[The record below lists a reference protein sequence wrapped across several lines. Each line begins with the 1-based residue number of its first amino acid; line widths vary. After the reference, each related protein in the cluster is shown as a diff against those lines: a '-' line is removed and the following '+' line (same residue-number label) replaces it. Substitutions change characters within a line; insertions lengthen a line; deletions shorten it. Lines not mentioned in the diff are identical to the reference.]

1 MRGVSVVIGGV
12 GGQGVILTAR
22 VLAEA
27 ALAAGGSVQMSEVH
41 GMSQRHGSV
50 VSTVR
55 FGVVE
60 TPAVKK
66 GEADAIV
73 GFEPVETARL
83 LPWAHHKT
91 VVITGLTPI
100 RPLAVVL
107 GQAKYPAIGD
117 LTREMEERAG
127 RVIAIDADRVA
138 RSVGNPVVANSV
150 LLGALMGSKVPP
162 VTPEAVKASLR
173 KAVPPK
179 AEKANLEA
187 FDIGYG
193 IAVQDEFSIQFA

>member
-1 MRGVSVVIGGV
+1 MRGVSVLIGGV
-12 GGQGVILTAR
+12 GGQGVILIAR

-27 ALAAGGSVQMSEVH
+27 ALARGHRVQMSEIH
-41 GMSQRHGSV
+41 GMSQRYGSV

-55 FGVVE
+55 FGAVE
-60 TPAVKK
+60 TPMVKK

-73 GFEPVETARL
+73 GFEPLETARL

-91 VVITGLTPI
+91 VVITGVTQV

-107 GQAKYPAIGD
+107 GQQAYPPLAD
-117 LTREMEERAG
+117 LEREMRERAG
-127 RVIAIDADRVA
+127 RVIAVDADRIA

-150 LLGALMGSKVPP
+150 LLGALVGSKVPP
-162 VTPEAVKASLR
+162 VPPEAVKEALR
-173 KAVPPK
+173 RAVPERL
-179 AEKANLEA
+179 ATANLEA

-193 IAVQDEFSIQFA
+193 IAVQDEYSIQFA

>member
-1 MRGVSVVIGGV
+1 MRGVSVLIGGV
-12 GGQGVILTAR
+12 GGQGVILIAR

-27 ALAAGGSVQMSEVH
+27 ALASGGNVQMSEIH

-73 GFEPVETARL
+73 GFEPLETARL

-91 VVITGLTPI
+91 VVVTGLTPI

-107 GQAKYPAIGD
+107 GQVKYPPIED
-117 LTREMEERAG
+117 LTREMKERAG
-127 RVIAIDADRVA
+127 RVIAVDADRIA

-150 LLGALMGSKVPP
+150 LLGALMGTKVPP
-162 VTPEAVKASLR
+162 VPPEAVKESLR
-173 KAVPPK
+173 RAVPPK

-193 IAVQDEFSIQFA
+193 IAVKDEYSIQFA